1 MYATTI
7 TRTGVLVLAGAAFL
21 SLAAVGPASAIPEPA
36 PSPHAVQHTQS
47 RSCAL
52 TRIGEQ
58 FVRCDNLTGAGVPAP
73 SWIPVQQ

>member
-7 TRTGVLVLAGAAFL
+7 TRTGALVLAGAAFL
-21 SLAAVGPASAIPEPA
+21 SLAVAGPAGAIPEPP
-36 PSPHAVQHTQS
+36 PSPQAVQYTDL